1 MNFYF
6 EKRQKVN
13 SLPLTAT
20 GMALHPHPQP
30 FTQLGTKMNATE
42 FATLSLKELKSICA
56 SHEIEPVGDK
66 RSKQTWISAIETF
79 QSEQTVIEIIEM
91 PTIPD
96 PFENQLELAVDLPLV
111 EGAVTACTH
120 RTMAESIVQGTGY
133 AKETPAP
140 QPTAPNQQR
149 GASLVVLVIATL
161 LCALLVVM
169 VTGLRSLIPLIAA
182 VGQVSGSIWRSIP
195 RSSIG
200 TNSIP
205 LDYFPA

>member
-1 MNFYF
+1 
-6 EKRQKVN
+6 
-13 SLPLTAT
+13 
-20 GMALHPHPQP
+20 MALHPHPQP

-42 FATLSLKELKSICA
+42 LATLSLKELKSICA
-56 SHEIEPVGDK
+56 SHALEPVGDK

-79 QSEQTVIEIIEM
+79 QSEQTVIEIIQM
-91 PTIPD
+91 PAIPD

-140 QPTAPNQQR
+140 NQQR

-182 VGQVSGSIWRSIP
+182 VGQVLGSIWRSIP